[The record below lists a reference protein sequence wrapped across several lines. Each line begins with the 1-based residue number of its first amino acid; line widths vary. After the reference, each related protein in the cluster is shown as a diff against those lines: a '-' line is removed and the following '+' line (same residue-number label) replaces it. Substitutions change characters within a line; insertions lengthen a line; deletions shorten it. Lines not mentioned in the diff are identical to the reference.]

1 MAGYIIDE
9 NKNLLSD
16 ANAINNLYQNALD
29 NPEDFYKNLSLFIQ
43 SFNNFLV
50 AISVIMTKIIGD
62 SEAYPNLNDSNTR
75 LTIVS
80 QWISTQLSMTSEISR
95 IISFMEDCSEFY
107 RVN

>member
-16 ANAINNLYQNALD
+16 ANAINSLYQNTPD

-43 SFNNFLV
+43 RFHNFL
-50 AISVIMTKIIGD
+50 IGINFIMAKIIGD

-80 QWISTQLSMTSEISR
+80 QWTSTHLSMISGISTIN
-95 IISFMEDCSEFY
+95 SFMKDCSEFY
-107 RVN
+107 RIN